1 MTTKPQTTIPTWAD
15 ILESLRYGIFSDL
28 NCHEVGI
35 LEEIDYN
42 TQLASVRIAHQRVV
56 ENMPSTS
63 GRVDYPVL
71 KGVPLMVL
79 GGGDG
84 SLRFPFKVG
93 DSCLL
98 FFNDKDLDNW
108 AVTGSIG
115 PLASDR
121 KHSFSDAVA
130 LVGLRSLANPLA
142 DYSPERT
149 ELTHASTVISLGDK
163 VRIENATK
171 SLFTVL
177 DSLVDIVGTLSSGVG
192 VAPGNPIYPGL
203 SAQVLALK
211 AELAQLLE

>member
-1 MTTKPQTTIPTWAD
+1 MTNKQNTIPTWAD
-15 ILESLRYGIFSDL
+15 ILESLRYGIFADL

-35 LEEIDYN
+35 IQEIDYD
-42 TQLASVRIAHQRVV
+42 TQTASIKVAHQRIV
-56 ENMPSTS
+56 ENMSSTNE
-63 GRVDYPVL
+63 RTDYPIL
-71 KGVPLMVL
+71 KGVPLIVV
-79 GGGDG
+79 GGGKG
-84 SLRFPFKVG
+84 SLRFPIAVG

-121 KHSFSDAVA
+121 KHSFSDAIA
-130 LVGLRSLANPLA
+130 LVGLRSLAGPLV
-142 DYSPERT
+142 DYSPNRT
-149 ELTHASTVISLGDK
+149 ELVHDSTVISLGDK

-177 DSLVDIVGTLSSGVG
+177 DSLVDIVNVLSNGVG
-192 VAPGNPIYPGL
+192 VVPSNPIYPGL

>member
-1 MTTKPQTTIPTWAD
+1 MIKNQTTIPTWAD

-28 NCHEVGI
+28 NCHEVGVI
-35 LEEIDYN
+35 QAIDYD
-42 TQLASVRIAHQRVV
+42 TQLASVKIAHQRIV
-56 ENMPSTS
+56 ENMPSTEA
-63 GRVDYPVL
+63 RTDYPVL
-71 KGVPLMVL
+71 EGVPLIVL
-79 GGGDG
+79 GGGKG
-84 SLRFPFKVG
+84 SIRFPIAVG
-93 DSCLL
+93 DTCLL

-108 AVTGSIG
+108 AVTGSVG

-142 DYSPERT
+142 DYSPDRT
-149 ELTHASTVISLGDK
+149 ELYHDGTVVSLGDK

-177 DSLVDIVGTLSSGVG
+177 DSLVDIVNVLSSGVG
-192 VAPGNPIYPGL
+192 VVPGNPIYPGL
-203 SAQVLALK
+203 SAQVVALK